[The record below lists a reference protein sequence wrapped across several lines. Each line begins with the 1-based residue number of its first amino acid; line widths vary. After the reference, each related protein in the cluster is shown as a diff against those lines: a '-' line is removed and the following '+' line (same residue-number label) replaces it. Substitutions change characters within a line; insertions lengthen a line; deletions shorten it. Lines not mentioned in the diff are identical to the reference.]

1 MTGVAASRT
10 GNPFWGIHRKGGSA
24 HDSLRDYF
32 NLHRDIGFIDVL
44 WQLDCS
50 DYRLSR

>member
-1 MTGVAASRT
+1 M
-10 GNPFWGIHRKGGSA
+10 KGGSA
-24 HDSLRDYF
+24 HDSIRDYF
-32 NLHRDIGFIDVL
+32 NLYRDISIADVL